1 MAPNLSYI
9 DNGVVVEVAK
19 LGLELHK
26 NSIRHLA
33 VSTAGNVAFGM
44 QWQGGVDLVP
54 VVGLHRRGL
63 AVKTINSLPLFLGQ
77 MRGYVGSIAFTG
89 DEQCI
94 VATSPRGGT
103 VQIYDAA
110 GQGLISSIE
119 LMDASGVAAY

>member
-1 MAPNLSYI
+1 M
-9 DNGVVVEVAK
+9 
-19 LGLELHK
+19 
-26 NSIRHLA
+26 
-33 VSTAGNVAFGM
+33 
-44 QWQGGVDLVP
+44 P

-119 LMDASGVAAY
+119 LMDASGVAAYEKGIIISSGAGVLASLSTTSLKLNRSTNLRWDNHLIRL